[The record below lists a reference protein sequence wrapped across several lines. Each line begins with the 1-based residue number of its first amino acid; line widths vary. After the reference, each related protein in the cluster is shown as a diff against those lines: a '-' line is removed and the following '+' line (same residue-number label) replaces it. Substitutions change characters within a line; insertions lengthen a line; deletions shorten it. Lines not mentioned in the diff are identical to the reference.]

1 MNPITL
7 TVESELLAVLRC
19 CCGHGLTQNLAGDVD
34 VRDKKW
40 VAPADPPDPAD
51 LGAWKTNTCVYL
63 HYVVRISRV
72 LFSELRFVLLLY
84 LT

>member
-1 MNPITL
+1 MNPLTL

-51 LGAWKTNTCVYL
+51 WGLKTK
-63 HYVVRISRV
+63 YVRIFALVRISRV
-72 LFSELRFVLLLY
+72 LFYELRFVLLL
-84 LT
+84 